1 MGKIPRI
8 LQLHRSCTRFADR
21 YSPLPQYSHRTR
33 FLIVVQLPLLESY
46 HTRIAS
52 SLDAFET
59 LSSTFM
65 RAVPG
70 ALGTGD
76 GRGDGRKLT
85 AGVEGVQRLCKA
97 LVSAKYIAGAMEMW
111 GEDLV
116 SSFWRM
122 SMSTGA
128 DTVFCCDSSSL
139 SYGPKSTVGLT
150 CVLKRS
156 LSHHCPIRTQLKTNH
171 RKAQSS
177 RSLFDTITHLLGEP
191 KR

>member
-1 MGKIPRI
+1 M
-8 LQLHRSCTRFADR
+8 
-21 YSPLPQYSHRTR
+21 
-33 FLIVVQLPLLESY
+33 QLPLLESY

-116 SSFWRM
+116 SSSWRVFT
-122 SMSTGA
+122 STGT
-128 DTVFCCDSSSL
+128 DTVSCCDSSSL
-139 SYGPKSTVGLT
+139 SYGPKSTVELT